1 MTVWEQEQ
9 NRTQNWLT
17 PSAKIWPRLNHH
29 LESDVFPLSF
39 PELQIWMKQHKRGP
53 SLKTW
58 EPSQIFTVP
67 IFQPLPLKELNAET
81 CRNMPKPDLL
91 ELKDARKRYEHGLK
105 MLETLSVEFFCF
117 FPAFPTSQDS
127 TSAMRLPVRQIAS
140 KAHLGARYQR
150 SRGFRS
156 LGSDTMWHA
165 GYRGLFTC
173 ERSTCPSCLSKNS
186 SNITK
191 HPGFGLTP
199 QIDKIAFQ
207 PGPKWVVTCGD
218 S

>member
-39 PELQIWMKQHKRGP
+39 PESQKVWMKQHKRGP
-53 SLKTW
+53 SLTTW
-58 EPSQIFTVP
+58 EPSQ
-67 IFQPLPLKELNAET
+67 FQFFSLFLWKNWMPKHAET
-81 CRNMPKPDLL
+81 RSSWRAEGCQEKIWKTWPENAWNTFCGVLL
-91 ELKDARKRYEHGLK
+91 
-105 MLETLSVEFFCF
+105 F
-117 FPAFPTSQDS
+117 FPSFSGGTSQDS
-127 TSAMRLPVRQIAS
+127 TSAMRLLVIPRQIAS
-140 KAHLGARYQR
+140 TAHLGARYQR

-156 LGSDTMWHA
+156 LGSDTMWLA
-165 GYRGLFTC
+165 QAA
-173 ERSTCPSCLSKNS
+173 CPRTHQTSLDSLKV
-186 SNITK
+186 TK

-207 PGPKWVVTCGD
+207 PGPKWVTCGD